1 MVFRLSQRTTAPSA
15 QRTIIAPYSLYFSRN
30 ASAFWLRKSFRAARR
45 QAWFQSHEARANKRS
60 MMVGVNRARRGVAD
74 GEVFGD
80 EGSCGDDFDVGFR
93 LENRA
98 VADPAICAK
107 ISTAPARI
115 AGLSDR
121 GATAQVSAPIWW
133 R

>member
-1 MVFRLSQRTTAPSA
+1 
-15 QRTIIAPYSLYFSRN
+15 
-30 ASAFWLRKSFRAARR
+30 
-45 QAWFQSHEARANKRS
+45 
-60 MMVGVNRARRGVAD
+60 MVGVNRARRGVAD

-121 GATAQVSAPIWW
+121 VGLGTGQRADLVAVNMQTHQAEMTLCAGRVAHLSGALEAKVWV
-133 R
+133 RVG

>member
-1 MVFRLSQRTTAPSA
+1 
-15 QRTIIAPYSLYFSRN
+15 
-30 ASAFWLRKSFRAARR
+30 
-45 QAWFQSHEARANKRS
+45 
-60 MMVGVNRARRGVAD
+60 MVGVNRARRRVAD

-93 LENRA
+93 LDNRA

-107 ISTAPARI
+107 ISTTRARI

-121 GATAQVSAPIWW
+121 VGLGTGQRADLVAVNMETHRVEMTLCHGRLAHLSGALAAKVWA
-133 R
+133 RLG